1 MANQRWKSEDWNN
14 IYSALQGT
22 IPPIGSNF
30 YLGQNTHIS
39 LSITLC
45 FKSCSVVYP
54 FELGSTII
62 EVIEQQFLQWDVI
75 LRNLSLTWNR
85 VKHMANN
92 HRHELQFAVS
102 DLVLVKLQLQ
112 PYRQSFLAQHHIAT
126 SIIITM
132 DIFLI
137 VVKLGSI
144 AYKLTL
150 ATSKTH
156 LVFHVSILRP
166 FRRDLQL
173 Y

>member
-1 MANQRWKSEDWNN
+1 MANQRWKFEDWNN

-85 VKHMANN
+85 VKHMENN
-92 HRHELQFAVS
+92 HRHELQFAV
-102 DLVLVKLQLQ
+102 KWF
-112 PYRQSFLAQHHIAT
+112 SFGQTTTIST
-126 SIIITM
+126 
-132 DIFLI
+132 IFLGPTPYCNLNHHHHGHFSRRGQTR
-137 VVKLGSI
+137 VNCLQTHSSHFQDSSSI
-144 AYKLTL
+144 SCFNPPTISSRFATL
-150 ATSKTH
+150 
-156 LVFHVSILRP
+156 L
-166 FRRDLQL
+166 D
-173 Y
+173 